1 MEYPNLLPR
10 FLKYVKV
17 NTRSDEHSDR
27 FPSTARQDDFQK
39 HVIMK
44 DLKELGLDDVHYNEK
59 SGCVIAEIPSTVDY
73 DVPVMGY
80 LAHVDTADFNAENV
94 KPLVHKNYDG
104 KSKIQLGDSNFY
116 LDPEVFPNLK
126 HYQGQTLITTSGD
139 TLLGGDDKCG
149 VAEVVTLA
157 EYLLEHPEIKHG
169 KIRLAFTPDE
179 EIGTGAPH
187 FDVEEFGADFAYTLD
202 GAAPG
207 KLDWGTFSAATFTL
221 DIQGVNVHPSVA
233 KNQMINAIQ
242 IGIDFQNQLPSDEV
256 PEKTDGRQGF
266 FHLTNFQGTVDNAQ
280 LEYIIRDFERDGL
293 EKRKNL
299 VKEIV
304 TKMNNYFGTERIKLT
319 MRDQYYNMADELE
332 KHMDIVNLAREA
344 YHKEGLNEINEEP
357 IRGGTDGGQ
366 LTYRGLPCPNLF
378 SGQENMHGRY
388 EYTVLESMYKAVDVL
403 VRIAQLNAEKINSE
417 TKLLGKAVF
426 LNCD

>member
-17 NTRSDEHSDR
+17 NSRSDEHSDR
-27 FPSTARQDDFQK
+27 FPSTKRQENFQK
-39 HVIMK
+39 EVVMK
-44 DLKELGLDDVHYNEK
+44 DLENLGLSDVHYNQK
-59 SGCVIAEIPSTVDY
+59 SGCVIAEIPSNIDY
-73 DVPVMGY
+73 EVPVMGF
-80 LAHVDTADFNAENV
+80 LAHCDTADFNAENV
-94 KPLVHKNYDG
+94 RPQVHENYDG
-104 KSKIQLGDSNFY
+104 KSKIQLGDSDFY

-126 HYQGQTLITTSGD
+126 KYDGKTLITTSGD

-149 VAEVVTLA
+149 VSEVVTLA
-157 EYLLEHPEIKHG
+157 EYLMNHPEVKHG

-187 FDVEEFGADFAYTLD
+187 FDIDEFGADFGYTLD

-221 DIQGVNVHPSVA
+221 NIQGVNVHPSVA
-233 KNQMINAIQ
+233 KNQMISAIQ
-242 IGIDFQNQLPSDEV
+242 VGINFQNQLPADEV

-266 FHLTNFQGTVDNAQ
+266 FHLTDFQGTVDNAY
-280 LEYIIRDFERDGL
+280 LEYIVRDFKRDGL
-293 EKRKNL
+293 ERRKNL
-299 VKEIV
+299 VKDIV
-304 TKMNNYFGTERIKLT
+304 TKMNDEFGTERIKLT

-332 KHMDIVNLAREA
+332 KHMDVVNLARDA
-344 YHKEGLNEINEEP
+344 YRKEGLTEIDEDP
-357 IRGGTDGGQ
+357 IRGGTDGSQ

-388 EYTVLESMYKAVDVL
+388 EYTVLESMYKAVDVMIRM
-403 VRIAQLNAEKINSE
+403 VEMNATNNK
-417 TKLLGKAVF
+417 
-426 LNCD
+426 

>member
-17 NTRSDEHSDR
+17 NSRSDEHSDR
-27 FPSTARQDDFQK
+27 FPSTKRQENFQK
-39 HVIMK
+39 EVVMK
-44 DLKELGLDDVHYNEK
+44 DLENLGLSDVHYNQK
-59 SGCVIAEIPSTVDY
+59 SGCVIAEIPSNIDY
-73 DVPVMGY
+73 EVPVMGF
-80 LAHVDTADFNAENV
+80 LAHCDTADFNAENV
-94 KPLVHKNYDG
+94 RPQVHENYDG
-104 KSKIQLGDSNFY
+104 KSKIQLGDSDFY

-126 HYQGQTLITTSGD
+126 KYAGKTLITTSGN

-149 VAEVVTLA
+149 VSEVVTLA
-157 EYLLEHPEIKHG
+157 EYLMNHPEVKHG

-187 FDVEEFGADFAYTLD
+187 FDIDEFGADFGYTLD

-221 DIQGVNVHPSVA
+221 NIQGVNVHPSVA
-233 KNQMINAIQ
+233 KNQMISAIQ
-242 IGIDFQNQLPSDEV
+242 VGINFQNQLPADEV

-266 FHLTNFQGTVDNAQ
+266 FHLTDFQGTVDNAY
-280 LEYIIRDFERDGL
+280 LEYIVRDFKRDGL
-293 EKRKNL
+293 ERRKNL
-299 VKEIV
+299 VKDIV
-304 TKMNNYFGTERIKLT
+304 TKMNDEFGTERIKLT

-332 KHMDIVNLAREA
+332 KHMDVVNLARDA
-344 YHKEGLNEINEEP
+344 YRKEGLTEIDEDP
-357 IRGGTDGGQ
+357 IRGGTDGSQ

-388 EYTVLESMYKAVDVL
+388 EYTVLESMYKAVDVMIRM
-403 VRIAQLNAEKINSE
+403 VEMNATNNK
-417 TKLLGKAVF
+417 
-426 LNCD
+426 

>member
-17 NTRSDEHSDR
+17 NTRSDEYSDR
-27 FPSTARQDDFQK
+27 FPSTKRQDDFQK
-39 HVIMK
+39 QVIMK
-44 DLKELGLDDVHYNEK
+44 DLEELGLSDIHYNEK
-59 SGCVIAEIPSTVDY
+59 SGCVIAEIPATVDY
-73 DVPVMGY
+73 DVPVIGY

-94 KPLVHKNYDG
+94 KPIVHENYDG
-104 KSKIQLGDSNFY
+104 ESKIQLGDSDFY
-116 LDPEVFPNLK
+116 LDPEVFPNLRNYK
-126 HYQGQTLITTSGD
+126 GKTLITTSGD

-157 EYLLEHPEIKHG
+157 EYLLAHPEIKHG
-169 KIRLAFTPDE
+169 KIRIGFTPDE
-179 EIGTGAPH
+179 EIGTGAPR
-187 FDVEEFGADFAYTLD
+187 FDVEDFGAEFAFTLD

-207 KLDWGTFSAATFTL
+207 KLDWGTFSAATFAL

-233 KNQMINAIQ
+233 KDQMINAIQ
-242 IGIDFQNQLPSDEV
+242 IGIDFQNQLPSAEV
-256 PEKTDGRQGF
+256 PEKTAGREGF
-266 FHLTNFQGTVDNAQ
+266 FHLTHFEGTVDNAR

-293 EKRKNL
+293 ENRKNL

-304 TKMNNYFGTERIKLT
+304 AKMNKEFGTERIKLT
-319 MRDQYYNMADELE
+319 MRDQYYNMADELA

-344 YHKEGLNEINEEP
+344 YHQEGLNEINEEP

-403 VRIAQLNAEKINSE
+403 VRIAELNAEKN
-417 TKLLGKAVF
+417 K
-426 LNCD
+426 

>member
-17 NTRSDEHSDR
+17 NSRSDEHSDR
-27 FPSTARQDDFQK
+27 FPSTKRQEDFQK
-39 HVIMK
+39 EVVMK
-44 DLKELGLDDVHYNEK
+44 DLEDLGLSDVHYNQK
-59 SGCVIAEIPSTVDY
+59 SGCVIAEIPSNIDY
-73 DVPVMGY
+73 EVPVMGF
-80 LAHVDTADFNAENV
+80 LAHCDTADFNAENV
-94 KPLVHKNYDG
+94 RPQVHENYDG
-104 KSKIQLGDSNFY
+104 KSKIQLGDSDFY

-126 HYQGQTLITTSGD
+126 KYAGKTLITTSGD

-149 VAEVVTLA
+149 VSEVVTLA
-157 EYLLEHPEIKHG
+157 EYLMNHPEVKHG

-187 FDVEEFGADFAYTLD
+187 FDIDEFGADFGYTLD

-221 DIQGVNVHPSVA
+221 NIQGVNVHPSVA
-233 KNQMINAIQ
+233 KNQMISAIQ
-242 IGIDFQNQLPSDEV
+242 VGINFQNQLPADEV

-266 FHLTNFQGTVDNAQ
+266 FHLTDFQGTVDNAY
-280 LEYIIRDFERDGL
+280 LEYIVRDFERDGL
-293 EKRKNL
+293 ERRKNL
-299 VKEIV
+299 VKDIV
-304 TKMNNYFGTERIKLT
+304 TKMNGEFGTERIKLT

-332 KHMDIVNLAREA
+332 KHMDVVNLARDA
-344 YHKEGLNEINEEP
+344 YRKEGLTEIDEDP
-357 IRGGTDGGQ
+357 IRGGTDGSQ

-388 EYTVLESMYKAVDVL
+388 EYTVLESMYKAVDVMIRM
-403 VRIAQLNAEKINSE
+403 VEMNATNNK
-417 TKLLGKAVF
+417 
-426 LNCD
+426 

>member
-17 NTRSDEHSDR
+17 NSRSDEHSDR
-27 FPSTARQDDFQK
+27 FPSTKRQEDFQK
-39 HVIMK
+39 EVVMK
-44 DLKELGLDDVHYNEK
+44 DLEDLGLSDVHYNQK
-59 SGCVIAEIPSTVDY
+59 SGCVIAEIPSNIDY
-73 DVPVMGY
+73 EVPVMGF
-80 LAHVDTADFNAENV
+80 LAHCDTADFNAENV
-94 KPLVHKNYDG
+94 RPQVHENYDG
-104 KSKIQLGDSNFY
+104 KSKIQLGDSDFY

-126 HYQGQTLITTSGD
+126 KYAGKKLITTSGD

-149 VAEVVTLA
+149 VSEVVTLA
-157 EYLLEHPEIKHG
+157 EYLMNHPEVKHG

-187 FDVEEFGADFAYTLD
+187 FDIDEFGADFGYTLD

-221 DIQGVNVHPSVA
+221 NIQGVNVHPSVA
-233 KNQMINAIQ
+233 KNQMISAIQ
-242 IGIDFQNQLPSDEV
+242 VGINFQNQLPADEV

-266 FHLTNFQGTVDNAQ
+266 FHLTDFQGSVDNAY
-280 LEYIIRDFERDGL
+280 LEYIVRDFERDGL
-293 EKRKNL
+293 ERRKNL
-299 VKEIV
+299 VKDIV
-304 TKMNNYFGTERIKLT
+304 TKMNDEFGTERIKLT

-332 KHMDIVNLAREA
+332 KHMDVVNLARDA
-344 YHKEGLNEINEEP
+344 YRKEGLTEIDEDP
-357 IRGGTDGGQ
+357 IRGGTDGSQ

-388 EYTVLESMYKAVDVL
+388 EYTVLESMYKAVDVMIRM
-403 VRIAQLNAEKINSE
+403 VEMNATNNK
-417 TKLLGKAVF
+417 
-426 LNCD
+426 

>member
-17 NTRSDEHSDR
+17 NSRSDEHSDR
-27 FPSTARQDDFQK
+27 FPSTKRQEDFQK
-39 HVIMK
+39 EVVMK
-44 DLKELGLDDVHYNEK
+44 DLEDLGLSDVHYNQK
-59 SGCVIAEIPSTVDY
+59 SGCVIAEIPSNIDY
-73 DVPVMGY
+73 EVPVMGF
-80 LAHVDTADFNAENV
+80 LAHCDTADFNAENV
-94 KPLVHKNYDG
+94 RPQVHENYDG
-104 KSKIQLGDSNFY
+104 KSKIQLGDSDFY

-126 HYQGQTLITTSGD
+126 KYAGKTLITTSGD

-149 VAEVVTLA
+149 VSEVVTLA
-157 EYLLEHPEIKHG
+157 EYLMNHPEVKHG

-187 FDVEEFGADFAYTLD
+187 FDIDEFGADFGYTLD

-221 DIQGVNVHPSVA
+221 NIQGVNVHPSVA
-233 KNQMINAIQ
+233 KNQMISAIQ
-242 IGIDFQNQLPSDEV
+242 VGINFQNQLPVDEV

-266 FHLTNFQGTVDNAQ
+266 FHLTDFQGTVDNAY
-280 LEYIIRDFERDGL
+280 LEYIVRDFERDGL
-293 EKRKNL
+293 ERRKNL
-299 VKEIV
+299 VKDIV
-304 TKMNNYFGTERIKLT
+304 TKMNDEFGTERIKLT

-332 KHMDIVNLAREA
+332 KHMDVVNLARDA
-344 YHKEGLNEINEEP
+344 YRKEGLTEIDEDP
-357 IRGGTDGGQ
+357 IRGGTDGSQ

-388 EYTVLESMYKAVDVL
+388 EYTVLESMYKVVDVMIRM
-403 VRIAQLNAEKINSE
+403 VEMNATNNK
-417 TKLLGKAVF
+417 
-426 LNCD
+426 